1 MRDSNHSGKSN
12 GYRALTLDEPRKE
25 AFHAA
30 SVSIMNHQ
38 TARGNVTL
46 ANRFTK
52 REIVTSV
59 SGSTRARSSSSRAKA
74 LTLP

>member
-52 REIVTSV
+52 REIEVWN
-59 SGSTRARSSSSRAKA
+59 
-74 LTLP
+74 